1 MSEIWIPEAIVAVFL
16 ALFLVRPLV
25 KVLWPLDGLAWLP
38 LLALGITIGLFPA
51 YGFRPE
57 CIPLLFF
64 ELVLNVVH
72 FRRLIFGAATRPGDE
87 FRDGNP
93 LLAVPAVAV
102 LIAAVLIAFVFSPR
116 LPPGL
121 TTAGVQFAKIRDE
134 ARNHDYELR
143 IYGPVQ
149 GESASGV
156 RPLIFLIPPE
166 AGSIPAVDLVCAGLR
181 DRGFTVISYSRRG
194 FDFPALAAN
203 RWLSLPS
210 PALINA
216 MWRAFRAGTTFKTA
230 NDQGRAL
237 EAERMGD
244 IEWLLPRILALA
256 GAGAEN
262 APLFLVGYGAGGG
275 ALVRFSENPG
285 FDRRYGGV
293 LGMAAVESRFWSA
306 WRPELPLITE
316 IPAGT
321 PWYRRIRGSVS
332 SWFGG
337 LKPRR
342 ISGIGPLPRP
352 GLPLLCLVSGRAVA
366 AETGG
371 RTGENP
377 YQALVETLRNSSHP
391 ATLAAI
397 SGAGPL
403 DYTGYP
409 LSHPLYSF
417 LFPDRETRVP
427 GDDLLTSTVN
437 VIGNFAVELLEQSA
451 ADPSIH
457 IPARQSFNAAL
468 SLETWNSGK

>member
-16 ALFLVRPLV
+16 ALFLARPLV

-57 CIPLLFF
+57 CIPLLLF

-72 FRRLIFGAATRPGDE
+72 FRRLVFGGGARPGDD

-93 LLAVPAVAV
+93 LLAVPA
-102 LIAAVLIAFVFSPR
+102 LAALAAALLLVFVFSPR

-121 TTAGVQFAKIRDE
+121 TTEGVQFVKIRDE
-134 ARNHDYELR
+134 PRELR

-149 GESASGV
+149 GESAPGV
-156 RPLIFLIPPE
+156 RPLILLIPPE

-181 DRGFTVISYSRRG
+181 DRGFTVISYSRKG
-194 FDFPALAAN
+194 FDFPALVDN
-203 RWLSLPS
+203 RRLSLPS

-237 EAERMGD
+237 EIERMGD
-244 IEWLLPRILALA
+244 IEWLLPRVRALA
-256 GAGAEN
+256 GAAEN

-275 ALVRFSENPG
+275 ALVLFSENPG
-285 FDRRYGGV
+285 FDQRFGGV
-293 LGMAAVESRFWSA
+293 LGMVAVESRLWSA
-306 WRPELPLITE
+306 WRPEPPLAAE
-316 IPAGT
+316 ISAGA
-321 PWYRRIRGSVS
+321 PWNQRIWGSVS
-332 SWFGG
+332 NWFGG

-342 ISGIGPLPRP
+342 LSGIGALPRP
-352 GLPLLCLVSGRAVA
+352 GLPLLCLVSDQA
-366 AETGG
+366 ASPGTGG
-371 RTGENP
+371 RAGENP
-377 YQALVETLRNSSHP
+377 YQALIATLRNSPHP
-391 ATLAAI
+391 AALAAI

-417 LFPDRETRVP
+417 LFPGRETSAP
-427 GDDLLTSTVN
+427 GGGPLTGTVN
-437 VIGNFAVELLEQSA
+437 IISNFIVELLEQNA
-451 ADPSIH
+451 ADSSIQ
-457 IPARQSFNAAL
+457 IPARHSVNTARY
-468 SLETWNSGK
+468 LETWNSGK